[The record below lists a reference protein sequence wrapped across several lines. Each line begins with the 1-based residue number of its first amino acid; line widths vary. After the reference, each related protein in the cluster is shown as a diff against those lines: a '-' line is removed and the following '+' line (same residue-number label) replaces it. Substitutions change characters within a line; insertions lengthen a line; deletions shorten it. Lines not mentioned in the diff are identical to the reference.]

1 MTNIKYSLQYQQAL
15 TSTINIQ
22 PKKRIRNSQQ
32 SYSDIPAF
40 MKWSRHIIF
49 HYLNQRIGVPE
60 TFQFGSRNI
69 LKQINKWKI
78 KKPER

>member
-1 MTNIKYSLQYQQAL
+1 
-15 TSTINIQ
+15 
-22 PKKRIRNSQQ
+22 
-32 SYSDIPAF
+32 